1 MMTDQQPGFP
11 DETRQT
17 GNADGLPVRKTI
29 VAGQF
34 YPAGADACRE
44 ELERYLR
51 KSNVESR
58 TSKVKTFDLRPST
71 TLVGGLVPHAG
82 WRCSGAVAARVFA
95 ALAQRSQ
102 PDVVV
107 LFGGVHRYRG
117 RLAAMFTS
125 GQWETPLGPVE
136 IDSALCERL
145 LEVTTLIVADASA
158 HEDEHSLEVQMP
170 FLRHVFPDAKVVP
183 IMVPIDKRATEIG
196 EAVGRVLSE
205 TSKRQ
210 NVETS
215 KRRNVMIVGTT
226 DLTHYGPR
234 YGFTPHGVGA
244 EANAWAKDDN
254 DRRFVDLI
262 CSLKADELAAEASK
276 RRNACNSGAA
286 AATVAACVSL
296 GATRGVLLE
305 HTTSYEV
312 LSAEVYGEQNDSV
325 GYAGI
330 VFETSK

>member
-1 MMTDQQPGFP
+1 M
-11 DETRQT
+11 
-17 GNADGLPVRKTI
+17 
-29 VAGQF
+29 AGQF

-51 KSNVESR
+51 AAVRANSAPARRGRISSANYI
-58 TSKVKTFDLRPST
+58 
-71 TLVGGLVPHAG
+71 GGLVPHAG

-95 ALAQRSQ
+95 ALSARCS
-102 PDVVV
+102 PDVIV

-117 RLAAMFTS
+117 RPAVMFTS

-136 IDSALCERL
+136 IDSVLCARL
-145 LEVTTLIVADASA
+145 LESSPLIADEASA

-183 IMVPIDKRATEIG
+183 IMVPIDKIGTEIG
-196 EAVGRVLSE
+196 EAVGRAVSAYDKHAL
-205 TSKRQ
+205 
-210 NVETS
+210 
-215 KRRNVMIVGTT
+215 IVGTT

-254 DRRFVDLI
+254 DRRFVDLL
-262 CSLKADELAAEASK
+262 CSLKADELVPEASN

-286 AATVAACVSL
+286 AATVAACVSM

-330 VFETSK
+330 VFEKGRVKSA